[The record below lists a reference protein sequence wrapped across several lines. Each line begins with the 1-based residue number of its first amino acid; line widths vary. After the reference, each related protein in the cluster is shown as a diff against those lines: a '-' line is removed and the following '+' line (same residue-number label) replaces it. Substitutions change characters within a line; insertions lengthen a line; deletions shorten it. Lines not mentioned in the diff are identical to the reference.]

1 MFSKKALAYVLLAI
15 AAIPLLLYAEE
26 KVDLSVV
33 NRIKTEAFSDSKV
46 MDTMFYLADVYGPRL
61 TGSPNFQAAGDWA
74 VKRLQ
79 EYGLVNV
86 KEEKWGPF
94 GRGWQ
99 CKYFE
104 AHMVEPQFSELI
116 GIPLAWTS
124 GTDGSISGEPVL
136 APMRT
141 DADLDKFRGKLK
153 GKIVMS
159 SEPREFKLP
168 LESEGHR
175 YTTAE
180 LAELAE
186 APEPGARSEF
196 FRPPNASAGQRA
208 QPFPSREER
217 ERFRKK
223 VEQFYKDE
231 GVLMVLTESPS
242 GSGGTIFAQSGGSQ
256 DPKRPVAV
264 PGVALMPE
272 QYNRIARLL
281 DHKIPVKLEFNIDNQ
296 FYNDRPDSFNIT
308 GEIPGSGPHKD
319 QLVMLGAHFDS
330 WHGGTGATDNG
341 AGSAVMIEAVRI
353 LEAIHQPMDRTV
365 RIALWGGEEEGLL
378 GSKAYVKEHFGDP
391 ETMKLT
397 AEHAKLS
404 GYFNFDNG
412 TGKIRG
418 VYLQGNDMMRPIF
431 ESWFAPFKDLDA
443 TTISIRNTGGTDHL
457 SFDAVGLPGFQFIQ
471 DPMDYETRTH
481 HSNMDVYDRIQA
493 GDLMQ
498 SSAVIAS
505 FVYNTATRPDM
516 LPRKP
521 LPKAQP
527 QPHNSQE
534 MEHGTPHDQPPA
546 PAQR

>member
-1 MFSKKALAYVLLAI
+1 MLSKTVLAFSLAAA
-15 AAIPLLLYAEE
+15 AAIPVLVVAEE

-33 NRIKTEAFSDSKV
+33 NRIRTEAFEHSKV
-46 MDTMFYLADVYGPRL
+46 MDTMFYLTDVHGPRL
-61 TGSPNFQAAGDWA
+61 TGSPNFKAAGDWA

-99 CKYFE
+99 SKYFE
-104 AHMVEPQFSELI
+104 AHMVEPQFSQLM
-116 GIPLAWTS
+116 GIPLAWTE
-124 GTDGSISGEPVL
+124 GTHGSITGEPVL

-141 DADLDKFRGKLK
+141 DGDIEKFKGKLK
-153 GKIVMS
+153 DKIVMV
-159 SEPREFKLP
+159 SEPRELP
-168 LESEGHR
+168 FPTISEGHR
-175 YTTAE
+175 YSDAE
-180 LAELAE
+180 LAELAI
-186 APEPGARSEF
+186 APEPGSDRHHAAANG
-196 FRPPNASAGQRA
+196 PHAA
-208 QPFPSREER
+208 QPSSREER
-217 ERFRKK
+217 ERIRKK
-223 VEQFYKDE
+223 LEQFYKDE
-231 GVLMVLTESPS
+231 NVLLVLSPGYN
-242 GSGGTIFAQSGGSQ
+242 GSGGTIFAMSGGSQ
-256 DPKRPVAV
+256 DPKRPLAV

-281 DHKIPVKLEFNIDNQ
+281 EHNIPVKLEFNIQNE
-296 FYNDRPDSFNIT
+296 FYNDQPNSFNIT
-308 GEIPGSGPHKD
+308 GEIPGDGPEKD

-330 WHGGTGATDNG
+330 WHGGTGATDNA
-341 AGSAVMIEAVRI
+341 AGSAVMMEAVRI
-353 LEAIHQPMDRTV
+353 LAAIHQPMDRTV
-365 RIALWGGEEEGLL
+365 RIALWGGEEEGML

-404 GYFNFDNG
+404 GYFNYDNG

-431 ESWFAPFKDLDA
+431 EAWFAPLKDLGA

-481 HSNMDVYDRIQA
+481 HSNLDVYDRIQA

-498 SSAVIAS
+498 ASAIIAS
-505 FVYNTATRPDM
+505 FVYNAATLPEM

-521 LPKAQP
+521 LPAP
-527 QPHNSQE
+527 QPAKKDEQG
-534 MEHGTPHDQPPA
+534 MQIAKPHDAPPSSAIQP
-546 PAQR
+546 RR